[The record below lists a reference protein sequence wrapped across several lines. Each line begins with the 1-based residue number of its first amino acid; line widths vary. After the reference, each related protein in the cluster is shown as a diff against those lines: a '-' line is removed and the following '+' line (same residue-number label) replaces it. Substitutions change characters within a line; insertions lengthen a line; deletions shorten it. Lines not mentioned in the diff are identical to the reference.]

1 MKIRGAPTCCRVKPE
16 RQGRHRHRQIRGAP
30 SARALLPQKRH
41 CRHRPAQSCGGPS
54 AGRNNFLGWKDSEA
68 TIPGGPKCSSH
79 TYFATQQYGKGH
91 ILWGAIFPLRD
102 CPPRHFPV
110 PSRPPPPRPEFPG
123 QVSRPAARPTASSVP
138 GAAVLPQ
145 TPTAPTLDKPLLQLS
160 SPRHALHLVAR
171 RTRYQGNG
179 VTLARPRADL
189 ATLHFS

>member
-1 MKIRGAPTCCRVKPE
+1 MVISLGSSRACRRITKGISKP
-16 RQGRHRHRQIRGAP
+16 RF
-30 SARALLPQKRH
+30 
-41 CRHRPAQSCGGPS
+41 SCVW
-54 AGRNNFLGWKDSEA
+54 A
-68 TIPGGPKCSSH
+68 
-79 TYFATQQYGKGH
+79 QQYGKGH

-189 ATLHFS
+189 ATLHFSWSKGKAQLEFHHLH